1 MTSIK
6 WQAEADLS
14 SLTRTSATDTGQG
27 SLAAGVSL
35 YVDGGRVRVGPT
47 ESGLNDA
54 RDFLSASKQTRLI
67 GALTNALAGAL
78 GRLSERLD
86 AVSWPEGGFG
96 PGMTG
101 AAFGSRAVSLP
112 SELFGRHAGNPSS
125 ALSSA
130 FPDAFPRALSAS
142 LNLPGQSSLEE
153 RLATTP
159 RNGAA
164 ASNLAAGTY
173 GLTLSLGGETEALS
187 VAVGSGWTTG
197 QVFDAVAEA
206 VNNASLAVGATVR
219 TNTSGF
225 LNGREALALSADASL
240 AGQAVGLQQTPGAAY
255 GLATWL
261 GLSSANVQNPAKDS
275 GDFGDMAAL
284 GVTNVTALSS
294 ARPTRYASQGFD
306 PNAPTTLAPGTYT
319 LDYLVGPSTVGQS
332 ESSAG
337 ESGSVSITVSSG
349 DTWRDVLSRMARI
362 LGSASPA
369 MAARLVPAKRVYDLP
384 TGEHGLTD
392 ATGLEVLSS
401 TVKSDWRL
409 RLSGADEASQGLLAA
424 LGMDRLADPGSSAR
438 AVIGGQ
444 ERVSASGTF
453 SADSGRLTL
462 GVSGSFGEAAPVRVS
477 EGAQSLAGALADVL
491 ASYNEVGGLLSRNAG
506 EVKAGAVDDW
516 ARLGAD
522 RAAALGAIGVE
533 RASQALWLAE
543 EEFLVAL
550 LARPDEVQ
558 ETLLGSDG
566 FLPTLKEKT
575 GAALSGGIST
585 WISEDAEAR
594 AEEAASAPYLRTLT
608 ARTELEVEKANQLL
622 DVYEAAS
629 PSTLDFFE
637 ASGSGGIL
645 RRRG

>member
-1 MTSIK
+1 
-6 WQAEADLS
+6 
-14 SLTRTSATDTGQG
+14 
-27 SLAAGVSL
+27 
-35 YVDGGRVRVGPT
+35 VRVGPT

-67 GALTNALAGAL
+67 GTLTNALAGAL

-86 AVSWPEGGFG
+86 AVSWPVGGLG

-112 SELFGRHAGNPSS
+112 SELFGLQTGNSSS

-153 RLATTP
+153 RLATTQ

-164 ASNLAAGTY
+164 ASGLAAGTY
-173 GLTLSLGGETEALS
+173 GLTLSLGGDTEQLG
-187 VAVGSGWTTG
+187 VAIGSGWTTG

-225 LNGREALALSADASL
+225 LNGREALALSADAAF
-240 AGQAVGLQQTPGAAY
+240 AGQAAGLRQTPGAAY

-261 GLSSANVQNPAKDS
+261 GLSSANVQNPARDS
-275 GDFGDMAAL
+275 CDFGDMAAL
-284 GVTNVTALSS
+284 GVTNVTALS
-294 ARPTRYASQGFD
+294 AAKPTRYASQGFD
-306 PNAPTTLAPGTYT
+306 PEAETTLAPGTYT
-319 LDYLVGPSTVGQS
+319 LDYLVGPSSVGES

-349 DTWRDVLSRMARI
+349 DTWREVLARMASV
-362 LGSASPA
+362 LGSASPSL
-369 MAARLVPAKRVYDLP
+369 AARLVPAKRVYDLP
-384 TGEHGLTD
+384 TGEHGLVD
-392 ATGLEVLSS
+392 ATGLEVLSN
-401 TVKSDWRL
+401 TVKSGWRL
-409 RLSGADEASQGLLAA
+409 RLSGADAASEGLLAA
-424 LGMDRLADPGSSAR
+424 LGMDRLAEPGSSAR

-444 ERVSASGTF
+444 ERESASGTF

-462 GVSGSFGEAAPVRVS
+462 GVSSTFGEAAPVRVS

-491 ASYNEVGGLLSRNAG
+491 ASYNEVGGLLFRNAG
-506 EVKAGAVDDW
+506 EVKAGVVDSW
-516 ARLGAD
+516 TRLAAD
-522 RAAALGAIGVE
+522 RATALGSIGVE

-543 EEFLVAL
+543 EDFLVAL
-550 LARPDEVQ
+550 FARPDEVR

-566 FLPTLKEKT
+566 FLPILKEKT
-575 GAALSGGIST
+575 AEALAGGVSG
-585 WISEDAEAR
+585 WISESATTR
-594 AEEAASAPYLRTLT
+594 AEEAASAPYLRTLEV
-608 ARTELEVEKANQLL
+608 RTEAEVEKASQLL
-622 DVYEAAS
+622 DVYDAAS
-629 PSTLDFFE
+629 ASTLDLFE
-637 ASGSGGIL
+637 PTSAGGIL